1 MKLQFGC
8 ELSYQ
13 VAAPTLFI
21 STLEVAKISSHRDLR
36 ENLRIQPSTER
47 RTHTRPETGT
57 RYFSFVAPEGPLTLR
72 YEASADLRLVHTDPA
87 AIVQVPVAEVPLEHF
102 HYLLPSR
109 FSPSDK
115 LANFA
120 AREFGALPPGHARVT
135 EICNWIYDH
144 IAYVRGTSDAETSAV
159 DTLIARSGVCRDFA
173 HLGVAFCRALGIP
186 ARFISC
192 YAYGLEPADFHAVFE
207 AYLGGYWWLF
217 DATRQASLDGVV
229 RIGMGRD
236 AADVSFSTVYGQV
249 EQTGMRIWIEPAAG
263 EQAPEQR
270 TTEAVRTE

>member
-13 VAAPTLFI
+13 VRTRSLFI
-21 STLEVAKISSHRDLR
+21 STLEAAQISSHRDLK
-36 ENLRIQPSTER
+36 ETLTITPQVER
-47 RTHTRPETGT
+47 RTYTRPDTGT
-57 RYFSFVAPEGPLTLR
+57 RYFSFVAEEGPLTLC
-72 YEASADLRLVHTDPA
+72 YEAATDLGLVRADPA
-87 AIVQVPVAEVPLEHF
+87 SIVQVPVMDVPLEHF

-109 FSPSDK
+109 FSPADK

-120 AREFGALPPGHARVT
+120 AREFGSAPAGHARVT
-135 EICNWIYDH
+135 AICNWIYDN
-144 IAYVRGTSDAETSAV
+144 IAYVRGSSDAETSAEE
-159 DTLIARSGVCRDFA
+159 TLIARSGVCRDFA

-186 ARFISC
+186 ARFVSC

-217 DATRQASLDGVV
+217 DATRQASLDGLV

-236 AADVSFSTVYGQV
+236 AADVSFSTVYGSV
-249 EQTGMRIWIEPAAG
+249 EQAGMRIWIVPAEG
-263 EQAPEQR
+263 EKAPAQR
-270 TTEAVRTE
+270 TVEAVRTE